1 MAPTTTARPRA
12 DGATPKGPGGSRWT
26 YLGAAVLIGVALMWI
41 WIFSGAPKKVNPDRL
56 ADREWVERA
65 EDTCRA
71 TMDRVDERSEPGDTQ
86 EPAARADAIDASSD
100 DLEEMVDDLADP
112 PPSEESDREVVQRW
126 LDDWDVLIEDRRT
139 YAETVREDPDA
150 RFLIT
155 EKFNDGIDD
164 VIGTFAEVNEM
175 PSCGP
180 AGDVG

>member
-1 MAPTTTARPRA
+1 MGPTAPVRPEADDAVPTRPR
-12 DGATPKGPGGSRWT
+12 GSRGV
-26 YLGAAVLIGVALMWI
+26 YLGVAVVIAMMLMWI

-56 ADREWVERA
+56 ADRAWVERA
-65 EDTCRA
+65 EDTCRT
-71 TMDRVDERSEPGDTQ
+71 TMDRVDGRSEPTDSD
-86 EPAARADAIDASSD
+86 EPDDRADAIDASSD
-100 DLEEMVDDLADP
+100 DLEDMLALLADP
-112 PPSEESDREVVQRW
+112 LPSEESDREVVEPW
-126 LDDWDVLIEDRRT
+126 LDDWATLIEDRRT
-139 YAETVREDPDA
+139 YADAVREDPDA